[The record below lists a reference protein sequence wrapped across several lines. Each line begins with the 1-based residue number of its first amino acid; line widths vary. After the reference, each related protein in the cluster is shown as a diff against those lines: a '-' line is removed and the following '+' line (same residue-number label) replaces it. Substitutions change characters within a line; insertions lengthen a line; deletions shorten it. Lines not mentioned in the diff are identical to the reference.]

1 VRLRATR
8 NRRNRAREG
17 IHGELDEI
25 EAIKRL
31 KYRYFRS
38 LDCKQWA
45 ELGETLSDD
54 ATTAYDQGKY
64 SFSGREAILG
74 FLKDALGSPRVV
86 SLHQGHHP
94 EIELT
99 SATTARGTWY
109 LEDMVFFRDANT
121 VLHGAGLLQRR
132 VREGERELEDQ
143 AHGVR
148 ADVRA
153 DRDARGADPDAHA
166 LRPRRIGRV
175 P

>member
-1 VRLRATR
+1 MS
-8 NRRNRAREG
+8 N
-17 IHGELDEI
+17 LDEI

-31 KYRYFRS
+31 KYRYFRA

-64 SFSGREAILG
+64 SFSGRDAILG

-99 SATTARGTWY
+99 SATTARGSWY

-121 VLHGAGLLQRR
+121 VLHGAGFYSDEYVKVNGSWRIKHTGYERTFEQIET
-132 VREGERELEDQ
+132 REAPIQMRT
-143 AHGVR
+143 R
-148 ADVRA
+148 F
-153 DRDARGADPDAHA
+153 DRSE
-166 LRPRRIGRV
+166 
-175 P
+175 